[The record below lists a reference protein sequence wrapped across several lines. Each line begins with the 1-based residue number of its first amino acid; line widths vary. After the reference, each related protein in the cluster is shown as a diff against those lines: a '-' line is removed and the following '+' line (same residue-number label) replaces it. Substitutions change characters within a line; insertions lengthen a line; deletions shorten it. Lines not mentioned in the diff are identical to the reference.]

1 MSGFF
6 PAEKTAGVARIRV
19 FYTCFT
25 RQPVVSAKL
34 GELAAMSTS
43 AVIAGNAREKAQTE
57 IEGFDI
63 RIAVVGTVWLAF
75 YAIALFQAITDQAFA
90 AVIEL
95 SMLH

>member
-1 MSGFF
+1 MASYTDMFGKHPTGGSERGFTLI
-6 PAEKTAGVARIRV
+6 ELL
-19 FYTCFT
+19 
-25 RQPVVSAKL
+25 VVIAIIAI
-34 GELAAMSTS
+34 LAAMLLP
-43 AVIAGNAREKAQTE
+43 ALRNAREKAQTE

>member
-1 MSGFF
+1 
-6 PAEKTAGVARIRV
+6 
-19 FYTCFT
+19 
-25 RQPVVSAKL
+25 
-34 GELAAMSTS
+34 MSTSIS

-57 IEGFDI
+57 IDGFDI
-63 RIAVVGTVWLAF
+63 RVAVVGTVWLAF